1 MKYILDTNIFIS
13 LVRNNDFSSH
23 FNRIYRKR
31 NDVSFT
37 SVVVE
42 GELKA
47 FAMQRKWENKRLKE
61 VQTLLQKTVIAP
73 IKTEEII
80 SAYAEIDAYS
90 QGKHPTLNLPTSAR
104 NMGKNDIWIAA
115 TASALELTLITTDKD
130 FDHLNDVFLD
140 VIWIDITDFSN
151 L

>member
-1 MKYILDTNIFIS
+1 MRYVLDTNIFIS

-47 FAMQRKWENKRLKE
+47 FAMQREWGNKRLQE
-61 VQTLLQKTVIAP
+61 VQFLLQETVIAP

-80 SAYAEIDAYS
+80 KAYAEIDAYS

-104 NMGKNDIWIAA
+104 NMGKNDVWIAA

-130 FDHLNDVFLD
+130 FDHLNGVFLN
-140 VIWIDITDFSN
+140 VVWIDIKDFSS

>member
-1 MKYILDTNIFIS
+1 MILDTNIFIS

-47 FAMQRKWENKRLKE
+47 FAMQRKWGNKRLKE

-130 FDHLNDVFLD
+130 FDHLNGVFLD
-140 VIWIDITDFSN
+140 VIWIDIKDFSN